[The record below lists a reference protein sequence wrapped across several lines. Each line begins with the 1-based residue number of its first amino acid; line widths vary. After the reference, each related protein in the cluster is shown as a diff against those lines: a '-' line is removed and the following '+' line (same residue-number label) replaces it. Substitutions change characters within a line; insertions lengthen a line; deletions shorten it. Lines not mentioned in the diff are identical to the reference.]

1 MAQVGTEWRKVAK
14 KLEGEEIFEALDKVD
29 RLEVY
34 QVGEGGRGCYTICL
48 TSHSAIPGEP
58 EGAGLTPPHLPA
70 PTPHPHDPGQT
81 SHLPLPAPPH
91 TLAIAGVPE
100 GA

>member
-34 QVGEGGRGCYTICL
+34 QVGDEAGGDDNTPVLAPCRSSTLL
-48 TSHSAIPGEP
+48 TTVPP
-58 EGAGLTPPHLPA
+58 EYPKVLR
-70 PTPHPHDPGQT
+70 
-81 SHLPLPAPPH
+81 
-91 TLAIAGVPE
+91 
-100 GA
+100 

>member
-34 QVGEGGRGCYTICL
+34 QVGDDN
-48 TSHSAIPGEP
+48 
-58 EGAGLTPPHLPA
+58 TPVLR
-70 PTPHPHDPGQT
+70 
-81 SHLPLPAPPH
+81 
-91 TLAIAGVPE
+91 
-100 GA
+100 